1 MNNQEQLKQK
11 IKILRIIMWSAV
23 AIMLLSLICVLATT
37 KNLKIQKI
45 FGWFFVISIIVGL
58 IAEIPLKKA
67 KKEYKAVRT
76 ISKAIEDNIEKQQQI
91 YENKKSQREKVI
103 REYEENQQNK
113 TKVIRNFTLGTQNDY
128 DISQEYKNENQ
139 EFYNKQI
146 NKCSKSEKIFYDTLY
161 KRYGEKYNL
170 EAQVYLRSMF
180 PRMGA
185 DNDIIDIVFRHKYSN
200 NPILLIEINDESHN
214 RNKLRKMRDKDL
226 KAFCAANNIKLQFL
240 WTRYGCNEKS
250 VYNLIDKKLSE

>member
-1 MNNQEQLKQK
+1 MSKSDNNFLLYL
-11 IKILRIIMWSAV
+11 IGIPILVVVALPFILAGGVIYLLYLII
-23 AIMLLSLICVLATT
+23 
-37 KNLKIQKI
+37 
-45 FGWFFVISIIVGL
+45 
-58 IAEIPLKKA
+58 
-67 KKEYKAVRT
+67 
-76 ISKAIEDNIEKQQQI
+76 KAIVTFYEERKIEKQQQI